1 VDANGSRVASETPSV
16 APLNSALGTPISTGT
31 LRHHKFGAKLN
42 DIPISTQWTLDAAG
56 ETGRLAVN
64 SVFMIVCPSTESK
77 GSGFLLENGLIV
89 TNEHVVRGC
98 QANQVIAHSAAGQA
112 ISITQVWLDAE
123 RDLAILRPAI
133 QLKGGLAISAT
144 SDLQVGESVTTWGY
158 PLGYNGPAPLLS
170 VGYLAGFATRQAK
183 SLQKKHLIV
192 NGAFN
197 SGNSGGA
204 LFRATDNKV
213 VGVVVS
219 KHAPISQYHQSAIE
233 ALANNN
239 TGVTFT
245 ASHESGQTKTFVE
258 SQVVAELLI
267 HMRSLTQVMIGEAIA
282 SEELSAMLAEID
294 LTPNFNLPRNAICHC
309 GSGKKYKACHG
320 KF

>member
-1 VDANGSRVASETPSV
+1 
-16 APLNSALGTPISTGT
+16 
-31 LRHHKFGAKLN
+31 LN

-56 ETGRLAVN
+56 DTGRLAVN
-64 SVFMIVCPSTESK
+64 SVFMIVCAKTESK

-98 QANQVIAHSAAGQA
+98 QANHISAHSASGKVV
-112 ISITQVWLDAE
+112 QVLQIWLDVG

-133 QLKGGLAISAT
+133 HLSGGLAISDT
-144 SDLQVGESVTTWGY
+144 PKLQVGESVTTWGY

-170 VGYLAGFATRQAK
+170 VGYLAGFTTRQAGT
-183 SLQKKHLIV
+183 LQKKHLIV

-213 VGVVVS
+213 IGVVVS
-219 KHAPISQYHQSAIE
+219 KHAPISEYHQSAIE
-233 ALANNN
+233 ALAKNNS
-239 TGVTFT
+239 GITFT
-245 ASHESGQTKTFVE
+245 ASHENGATKTFVE
-258 SQVVAELLI
+258 SQVVAELLV

-282 SEELSAMLAEID
+282 VEELTSMLEEID
-294 LTPNFNLPRNAICHC
+294 LTPNFNLSRNAICHC
-309 GSGKKYKACHG
+309 GSGKKFKECHG
-320 KF
+320 AFK